1 MRQRYAIPLI
11 LVNGVVQYAGN
22 FDSSL
27 KFKVSSLSL
36 TLSLTYVKY
45 EVTCVVAVTTFD
57 ASQK

>member
-1 MRQRYAIPLI
+1 M
-11 LVNGVVQYAGN
+11 LVT
-22 FDSSL
+22 
-27 KFKVSSLSL
+27 L